1 MTSYFLPQSEYISV
15 TPELI
20 CRILDTGHLHP
31 GHEEGD
37 ISFTV
42 DTEEFAEYMRKLGF
56 KVMIGY
62 QQWGTVAQEQQQQ
75 EGAEQ

>member
-15 TPELI
+15 TPELV
-20 CRILDTGHLHP
+20 CRILDDGNLHP

-42 DTEEFAEYMRKLGF
+42 VTEEFAEYMRKLGF
-56 KVMIGY
+56 KVMVGY
-62 QQWGTVAQEQQQQ
+62 QTWGTAAQETEQ
-75 EGAEQ
+75 EQEAKQ